1 MQESRVSNASR
12 NIIFGMFLKGY
23 QILMP
28 FLMRTAMMYYMGEE
42 YLGLNSLFGSILWVL
57 NIAELGVGSAM
68 VYGMYKPIID
78 NNKNEICGLL
88 KLYRRYYRII
98 GILIAVV
105 GIFLTPA
112 IPHFIK
118 KDVPIGINI
127 YVVYL
132 LNLFCTV
139 MTYWLFAYKNSLLV
153 AHQRNDI
160 SRKVMLVTN
169 TFQYGSQFVM
179 VMVFKDYYLYLFVA
193 IITQALSNIII
204 AHYANKLYPEYQPV
218 GQLGKDKIR
227 KINNRIK
234 DLFTSKLGNVIVS
247 SCDSI
252 VISASL
258 GLVINAV
265 YNNYYYILTAVMGIV
280 KVVLDSCLSG
290 IGNSILVDTKDK
302 IYKDFNKLSFIVF
315 WIIGSCSA
323 CLLVM
328 YQPFMSIWVRGK
340 SSSMLGFTAVVCFVI
355 YFFIDEMNQ
364 LLLTYKDAAGIW
376 HEDRFRPL
384 VTAIA
389 NLVLDLIF
397 VQIWGIYGVL
407 WATVLSKICIGIPW
421 LIYNLSTVLFTRS
434 MRNYI
439 LKIILYSTLTA
450 IVCTITYIIC
460 SIINIDGIMGL
471 ISKTIISGLISNL
484 LFFLFYFR
492 TKEFIET
499 KELIRR
505 IIIK

>member
-1 MQESRVSNASR
+1 
-12 NIIFGMFLKGY
+12 
-23 QILMP
+23 
-28 FLMRTAMMYYMGEE
+28 
-42 YLGLNSLFGSILWVL
+42 
-57 NIAELGVGSAM
+57 
-68 VYGMYKPIID
+68 
-78 NNKNEICGLL
+78 
-88 KLYRRYYRII
+88 
-98 GILIAVV
+98 
-105 GIFLTPA
+105 
-112 IPHFIK
+112 
-118 KDVPIGINI
+118 
-127 YVVYL
+127 
-132 LNLFCTV
+132 
-139 MTYWLFAYKNSLLV
+139 
-153 AHQRNDI
+153 
-160 SRKVMLVTN
+160 
-169 TFQYGSQFVM
+169 
-179 VMVFKDYYLYLFVA
+179 
-193 IITQALSNIII
+193 
-204 AHYANKLYPEYQPV
+204 
-218 GQLGKDKIR
+218 
-227 KINNRIK
+227 
-234 DLFTSKLGNVIVS
+234 
-247 SCDSI
+247 
-252 VISASL
+252 
-258 GLVINAV
+258 
-265 YNNYYYILTAVMGIV
+265 
-280 KVVLDSCLSG
+280 
-290 IGNSILVDTKDK
+290 
-302 IYKDFNKLSFIVF
+302 
-315 WIIGSCSA
+315 
-323 CLLVM
+323 
-328 YQPFMSIWVRGK
+328 
-340 SSSMLGFTAVVCFVI
+340 MLGFTAVVCFVI

-499 KELIRR
+499 KELIRK